1 MKKMLMVAALCVGL
15 SGVSLS
21 SYAAPAPAQKPLM
34 GGWSAAEVT
43 PQAKQA
49 AEFAFKASNVSSKL
63 DKVIAV
69 QQQVVSG
76 MNYKVIYQL
85 ADGSRWQAQVYRALD
100 GHEEL
105 HALNRIPANQ

>member
-1 MKKMLMVAALCVGL
+1 MKKMLMVAALCAGL

-21 SYAAPAPAQKPLM
+21 SYAALAQKPLM
-34 GGWSAAEVT
+34 GGWSVAEVT

>member
-1 MKKMLMVAALCVGL
+1 MKKMLMVAALCAGL

-21 SYAAPAPAQKPLM
+21 SYAAPAQKPLM
-34 GGWSAAEVT
+34 GGWSAAEVI

-49 AEFAFKASNVSSKL
+49 AEFAFKASNVSSTL

-105 HALNRIPANQ
+105 HALNRLPANQ

>member
-1 MKKMLMVAALCVGL
+1 MKKMLMVAALCAGL

-21 SYAAPAPAQKPLM
+21 SYAAPAQKPLV
-34 GGWSAAEVT
+34 GGWRAAEVT
-43 PQAKQA
+43 AQAEQA
-49 AEFAFKASNVSSKL
+49 AEFAFKASNVSSSL

-76 MNYKVIYQL
+76 MNYKVSYQL
-85 ADGSRWQAQVYRALD
+85 ADGSRWEAQVYRALD

-105 HALNRIPANQ
+105 HALNRIAVNQ